1 MRVLSTAAVSLTV
14 CLSLFGCGQNQTQT
28 QAPVAAVA
36 PPPACNCPQAQVAQ
50 AAAPVAH
57 RHRHRHHGW
66 SESASYGEHSSSY
79 DESSYYSESS
89 SDYSESSS
97 SSVREYHPGDEAHY
111 TGEASAEERMTQT
124 ASASEGA
131 WVDGYGR
138 AHYRDYGPIE
148 DEHPGLISR
157 EDERKRMRP
166 YRGYN
171 SDCDN
176 RAD

>member
-14 CLSLFGCGQNQTQT
+14 CLTLFGCGQNQTQT

-36 PPPACNCPQAQVAQ
+36 PPPACNCQPAQVAQ

-57 RHRHRHHGW
+57 RHRRHHHAW
-66 SESASYGEHSSSY
+66 SESASYGESSSSY
-79 DESSYYSESS
+79 SDSAPYGETSS
-89 SDYSESSS
+89 SYSESSS
-97 SSVREYHPGDEAHY
+97 SSVREYRPGDEDHY
-111 TGEASAEERMTQT
+111 AGGAEEHMTQT
-124 ASASEGA
+124 ASASAGV

-138 AHYRDYGPIE
+138 AHYRDYGPLD

-157 EDERKRMRP
+157 KDERLRMRP
-166 YRGYN
+166 WRGYD

-176 RAD
+176 RTD